1 MESYIACTIYK
12 ADSEEILVPCNTPL
26 TAELL
31 TTLVEN
37 DIKEVELLHIGQQNT
52 GSTLRDTL
60 TLDKITSPEQAL
72 KHKVRLLCV

>member
-1 MESYIACTIYK
+1 M
-12 ADSEEILVPCNTPL
+12 SEEILVPCNTSL

-37 DIKEVELLHIGQQNT
+37 GIKEVELLHIGQQNT

-60 TLDKITSPEQAL
+60 TQDKIT
-72 KHKVRLLCV
+72 